1 MEPAGVKTLET
12 PGPPG
17 RLDPDHAARPLFVLA
32 EQHEAGPGAAHA
44 HKLHQLIYAVEGVLT
59 IVSADGRWVVP
70 PQRGVWVPAGTVHRV
85 AARSA
90 YSLCS
95 LYVSAHLRRAL
106 PTRSCVVEVT
116 PLLREALRTAAPSA
130 DAYALRGPVH
140 RLLEVAVDQ
149 IAGLPVVPL
158 FLPALA
164 DPRAAKV
171 AAALT
176 ADPSDRRTL
185 AQWGYSFGASARLL
199 ERAFKRDTHLTFSQ
213 WRTQLRLMSALELLA
228 DGQPVTQVA
237 LAVGYEDPSSFIA
250 VFRSMLAVTPA
261 RYFGKSA

>member
-1 MEPAGVKTLET
+1 MITTATTVAP
-12 PGPPG
+12 
-17 RLDPDHAARPLFVLA
+17 RRFDPDHAARPLFVLA
-32 EQHEAGPGAAHA
+32 EEHGAGSGAAHA
-44 HKLHQLIYAVEGVLT
+44 HRLHQLIYAVEGVLT
-59 IVSADGRWVVP
+59 IVSAGGRWVVP

-95 LYVSAHLRRAL
+95 LYVSRQLRRAL
-106 PTRSCVVEVT
+106 PAHSCVVEVT

-130 DAYALRGPVH
+130 DVYALRGPMH

-164 DPRAAKV
+164 DSRAVKV

-176 ADPSDRRTL
+176 ADPSNRRTL
-185 AQWGYSFGASARLL
+185 AQWGHSFGASARLL
-199 ERAFKRDTHLTFSQ
+199 ERAFKRDTHLIFSQ

-237 LAVGYEDPSSFIA
+237 LSVGYEDPSSFIA
-250 VFRSMLAVTPA
+250 VFRSMLGVTPA
-261 RYFGKSA
+261 RYFDRI